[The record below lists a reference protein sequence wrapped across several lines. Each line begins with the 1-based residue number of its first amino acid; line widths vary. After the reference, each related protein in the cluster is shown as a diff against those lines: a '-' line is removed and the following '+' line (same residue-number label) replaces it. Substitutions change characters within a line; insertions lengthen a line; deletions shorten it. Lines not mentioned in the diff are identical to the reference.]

1 MRRDF
6 EKQIKEEATKQGSE
20 KEEKQILPLS
30 LLLTADKLA
39 TDYIFKDGIYL
50 DLPFMVSQLKNL
62 VDISEGMRAYRM
74 LMDYLEVY
82 TSKFSQKSEYK
93 PESWGYEED
102 GYINIV
108 PMILNK
114 IAKEQNFSVKI
125 LCDWCKSKN
134 ILKTNNDRNQNIVK
148 INCVTKRFYTFK
160 IGFDEA
166 DHIKVA
172 ESRINTEDDGFVNA
186 IQEELPFD

>member
-1 MRRDF
+1 
-6 EKQIKEEATKQGSE
+6 
-20 KEEKQILPLS
+20 
-30 LLLTADKLA
+30 
-39 TDYIFKDGIYL
+39 
-50 DLPFMVSQLKNL
+50 MVSQLKNL